1 MDDFGVKHFSGYD
14 VNHLLNSLKQHHTIS
29 TDWEGRNYF
38 ILKIDW
44 NYIKEYVDVPMTDY
58 ARKALDRLQHIKPKR
73 PQYDLHCWSVP
84 ANGKRLQ
91 MAADLDNSNLIVRW
105 TTKIIHS
112 MVSTMLFYTW
122 SLDPMMLREIKK
134 NLRVQSRP
142 RQDIEEKEIM
152 LLDYAATYPNA
163 IIRYKARDMVLL
175 VDSDAE

>member
-1 MDDFGVKHFSGYD
+1 
-14 VNHLLNSLKQHHTIS
+14 
-29 TDWEGRNYF
+29 
-38 ILKIDW
+38 
-44 NYIKEYVDVPMTDY
+44 
-58 ARKALDRLQHIKPKR
+58 
-73 PQYDLHCWSVP
+73 
-84 ANGKRLQ
+84 

-163 IIRYKARDMVLL
+163 ILRF
-175 VDSDAE
+175 